1 MSCQTNTKPC
11 SSNPCLNAGNCSDI
25 ILNSTN
31 NWFSCECKN
40 NYFGV
45 FCENRINICDNT
57 TCNGQGYCFINSTT
71 NNASCK
77 CFPYYSGE
85 KCEISSTYMKYR
97 KVVIT
102 LATILAIITIIAFI
116 VFILSMDYFKYFLM
130 NPNPLKKSKTK
141 IKIRRFK
148 YHHFVE
154 KIDDPKFH
162 NLNDNINQT
171 QYNAIAI
178 VNNEN
183 VLTTEAENAF
193 DVKIEI

>member
-1 MSCQTNTKPC
+1 MSCQTNTKAC

-25 ILNSTN
+25 ILNPASN
-31 NWFSCECKN
+31 GFSCECKN

-45 FCENRINICDNT
+45 YCENRMNICDNT

-97 KVVIT
+97 RVVIT
-102 LATILAIITIIAFI
+102 LATILAIITITAFI
-116 VFILSMDYFKYFLM
+116 VFVLSMDYFKYFL
-130 NPNPLKKSKTK
+130 NTNPLKKSKMR

-148 YHHFVE
+148 YFV
-154 KIDDPKFH
+154 
-162 NLNDNINQT
+162 
-171 QYNAIAI
+171 
-178 VNNEN
+178 
-183 VLTTEAENAF
+183 
-193 DVKIEI
+193 